1 MKNPYFNVNLHF
13 KFVDTSLCYAKFSMT
28 KFTLKKGGFI
38 KPALKAC
45 APKPKPLKD

>member
-28 KFTLKKGGFI
+28 RENKSVRQDKSV
-38 KPALKAC
+38 
-45 APKPKPLKD
+45 